1 MEANETGTKALGEL
15 YRKIATQVVETIPEE
30 CDKFKLY
37 SEIDKYS
44 DSTMFYYYPK
54 NSKEPIYSLDIEDID
69 GVDEDIVQNNLSKLS
84 NLLRD
89 LWDDFIRNEREPW
102 TNLTFELDA
111 EGDFTIDYDY
121 TNLDVG
127 KYDQFERVIIWKYEH
142 LGILPKAGRD
152 DELSMVE
159 AYIAKKNKRVKK
171 NHPAYSEDIM
181 ISEAN
186 QVRSTS
192 MESLYQ
198 EIANQVNNIIP
209 EDWSRLLLYSE
220 MDQYRGA
227 TFFYYYPV
235 EGKDPIYSL
244 DIEDMEHIEMDEVQ
258 NVLSNLNGL
267 LRDLWNEFIDNK
279 QEAWKSLNLSLN
291 SEGKFNIQYSYDDLE
306 KDGYDYIERVKIWK
320 YEKLDILPNI
330 KDVSGC
336 KLIEK
341 YKKDASKKK

>member
-1 MEANETGTKALGEL
+1 M
-15 YRKIATQVVETIPEE
+15 
-30 CDKFKLY
+30 
-37 SEIDKYS
+37 S
-44 DSTMFYYYPK
+44 
-54 NSKEPIYSLDIEDID
+54 
-69 GVDEDIVQNNLSKLS
+69 
-84 NLLRD
+84 
-89 LWDDFIRNEREPW
+89 
-102 TNLTFELDA
+102 
-111 EGDFTIDYDY
+111 
-121 TNLDVG
+121 
-127 KYDQFERVIIWKYEH
+127 
-142 LGILPKAGRD
+142 
-152 DELSMVE
+152 
-159 AYIAKKNKRVKK
+159 
-171 NHPAYSEDIM
+171 
-181 ISEAN
+181 SEAN

-198 EIANQVNNIIP
+198 EIANQVNNVIP

-244 DIEDMEHIEMDEVQ
+244 DIEDMEHIDMDEVQ
-258 NVLSNLNGL
+258 NGLSNLNGL
-267 LRDLWNEFIDNK
+267 LRDLWNEFIENK
-279 QEAWKSLNLSLN
+279 QEPWKSLNLSLD

-330 KDVSGC
+330 KDISGC